1 MAKVIYQIT
10 DFCFSYPLAKHQIN
24 FAGDLTIYQN
34 QHLLLTGSSGSG
46 KSTLLLALKGLIP
59 NYING
64 TYSGKILFNQQDIQH
79 VAANELLS
87 IGYLQQNPD
96 HQIIYQTVIDE
107 LAFALENLS
116 LAPEVIIAKIH
127 SYAELF
133 QITHLLQRNIATL
146 SGGEKQKINLMAI
159 LITEPQVLLL
169 DEPTAFLDP
178 ESAHQIIQ
186 ILKQHAQSKTVIII
200 DHNQH
205 FYQNF
210 VTKIVNVSVD
220 SGFVEQN
227 LSSNNWHDN
236 YPNVAALKSSTEII
250 LQIENLNFTHEKSKS
265 KLFNNLNFSLT
276 KGEIVVINGKN
287 GAGKST
293 LFKLIAKLIKS
304 EGIYFN
310 GTNINQ
316 IKNTDYWKQIG
327 MLWQNPENHFLF
339 NSVTEELKNSPQLVE
354 KFALVQQSRNNPYC
368 LSEGQK
374 RRLSLAIALTK
385 PSQLLLLDE
394 PTFGQ
399 DLANKI
405 ILRDTI
411 NQLASQGY
419 SFIIISHD
427 VEFSQSIAHTQYLL
441 SGGKLCQN

>member
-107 LAFALENLS
+107 LAFGLENLS

-159 LITEPQVLLL
+159 LI
-169 DEPTAFLDP
+169 
-178 ESAHQIIQ
+178 
-186 ILKQHAQSKTVIII
+186 
-200 DHNQH
+200 N
-205 FYQNF
+205 
-210 VTKIVNVSVD
+210 
-220 SGFVEQN
+220 
-227 LSSNNWHDN
+227 
-236 YPNVAALKSSTEII
+236 LKSI
-250 LQIENLNFTHEKSKS
+250 
-265 KLFNNLNFSLT
+265 
-276 KGEIVVINGKN
+276 
-287 GAGKST
+287 
-293 LFKLIAKLIKS
+293 
-304 EGIYFN
+304 
-310 GTNINQ
+310 GTSNI
-316 IKNTDYWKQIG
+316 
-327 MLWQNPENHFLF
+327 
-339 NSVTEELKNSPQLVE
+339 
-354 KFALVQQSRNNPYC
+354 
-368 LSEGQK
+368 
-374 RRLSLAIALTK
+374 
-385 PSQLLLLDE
+385 
-394 PTFGQ
+394 
-399 DLANKI
+399 
-405 ILRDTI
+405 
-411 NQLASQGY
+411 
-419 SFIIISHD
+419 
-427 VEFSQSIAHTQYLL
+427 
-441 SGGKLCQN
+441 